1 MRLRYGR
8 GGGQPEPRVCA
19 PDGTNARRRHDA
31 ANCGETL
38 PGDGYA
44 FRGRFATRCT
54 RIAAGRINVAG
65 GFFWGGGGGPPVAGA
80 PLPPRE
86 SKSER
91 SYFGWGVIC
100 VGGARAHPMCRPPI
114 FPQTTGDA
122 ANMEPRMQR
131 L

>member
-54 RIAAGRINVAG
+54 RIAAGRTNVAG
-65 GFFWGGGGGPPVAGA
+65 PFHGG
-80 PLPPRE
+80 RD
-86 SKSER
+86 
-91 SYFGWGVIC
+91 
-100 VGGARAHPMCRPPI
+100 GARHVPASDLPADDGGCGEHGAAYAAA
-114 FPQTTGDA
+114 GDIPGRGFSRSRNGGQGEEVDA
-122 ANMEPRMQR
+122 IGLVIAV
-131 L
+131 